1 LSHAG
6 FENPPEILMRVLHI
20 SKTSEGGR
28 WAALQ
33 VRELLR
39 AGVEVEVALP
49 SLAGRAMD
57 LWKSTGA
64 RLHAVDLSFPLRRPW
79 LAAAV
84 AGRARRLLDRVEP
97 DLIHS
102 HFVSTTLT
110 LRAALGANAHVPRLF
125 QVPGPLHLEHWL
137 YRAGEL
143 AAAGTA
149 DYWIASSR
157 CTRDLYLRAGVEPG
171 RVFLSYYP
179 IENPPPSASA
189 GADLRARWGIPRAAE
204 VVGNI
209 NMFYKPKR
217 HLGQRTGLKAH
228 EHVLEALRLVIAERA
243 NVYGVLAGGPW
254 GNAQKYFASLEARA
268 VKIAG
273 GRILLPGLLAP
284 AQVAAAWR
292 EFACAV
298 HVPLSENCG
307 GVVEPLLAGV
317 PVIAGRIGGLPE
329 VVIEGVSGITVP
341 IRDPRALAD
350 AILQVLDR
358 PEPYRAMAGIGG
370 QLVARM
376 FSAARTA
383 AEIKVIYEYVLGARS
398 APPPAFDSRTAI
410 TEAYATGH

>member
-1 LSHAG
+1 
-6 FENPPEILMRVLHI
+6 MRVLHI

-33 VRELLR
+33 VRELVR

-49 SLAGRAMD
+49 ALAGAAMD
-57 LWKSTGA
+57 LWNASGA
-64 RLHAVDLSFPLRRPW
+64 RLHAVDLTFPVGRPW
-79 LAAAV
+79 LVGTV
-84 AGRARRLLDRVEP
+84 ARRARSLVDRVQP

-110 LRAALGANAHVPRLF
+110 LRAALGRDARVPRLF

-137 YRAGEL
+137 YRTGEL
-143 AAAGTA
+143 ATAGAA

-157 CTRDLYLRAGVEPG
+157 CTRSLYLRAGVSPP

-179 IENPPPSASA
+179 METLHAAEADA
-189 GADLRARWGIPRAAE
+189 GLRARWGIPRDAL

-217 HLGQRTGLKAH
+217 HVGQSIGLKAH
-228 EHVLEALRLVIAERA
+228 EHVLEALQMVIAARA

-254 GNAQKYFASLEARA
+254 GNAQKYFERLRTRA
-268 VKIAG
+268 EEIAP
-273 GRILLPGLLAP
+273 GRILLPGPIAHGKVL
-284 AQVAAAWR
+284 AAWQ

-317 PVIAGRIGGLPE
+317 PVIAGRVGGLPE
-329 VVIEGVSGITVP
+329 VVIDGVTGITVP
-341 IRDPRALAD
+341 IRNPGALAA
-350 AILQVLDR
+350 AILEVLER
-358 PEPYRAMAGIGG
+358 RGPHRAMAQRGG
-370 QLVARM
+370 QLVSQL
-376 FSAARTA
+376 FSPRRTA
-383 AEIKVIYEYVLGARS
+383 AEIKGIYQHVLGLRS
-398 APPPAFDSRTAI
+398 EPPEEFDSTTALAR
-410 TEAYATGH
+410 AYAAGH